1 MAGPPVRLSCGG
13 SVLEVRLENELAIL
27 GDRRVPFRLLWRGQ
41 ELDAIE
47 IDGGVIALRAARERD
62 VAFVW
67 CAGEISEIRRV
78 SGSAARVPEL
88 GGGLLAPMPG
98 RVRRTLVAPGERVA
112 KGQVV
117 LILEAMKMEHAIR
130 APREGVVTS
139 IAHGEGDLVEAG
151 MPLAEI
157 TEPAVG
163 RETGD
168 GKP

>member
-1 MAGPPVRLSCGG
+1 MAGGPVKLSCGP
-13 SVLEVRLENELAIL
+13 SVLDVRFENETAIL
-27 GDRRVPFRLLWRGQ
+27 GDRRVPFRLLWRDR

-47 IDGGVIALRAARERD
+47 IGAEVIAVRVARERD

-67 CAGEISEIRRV
+67 CAGKVSEVRRA
-78 SGSAARVPEL
+78 GSAVRPAEP

-130 APREGVVTS
+130 APREGVVTR

-151 MPLAEI
+151 MALVEI
-157 TEPAVG
+157 T
-163 RETGD
+163 
-168 GKP
+168 

>member
-1 MAGPPVRLSCGG
+1 MKLSCGPR
-13 SVLEVRLENELAIL
+13 VLEVRLENETAIL
-27 GDRRVPFRLLWRGQ
+27 GERRVRFRLLWRDR

-47 IDGGVIALRAARERD
+47 IGGETLRVRVARQRD

-67 CAGEISEIRRV
+67 CAGKVWEIRRV
-78 SGSAARVPEL
+78 TSSTARPAEP
-88 GGGLLAPMPG
+88 GGLLAPMPG

-130 APREGVVTS
+130 APRDGVVSS

-151 MPLAEI
+151 TALAEI
-157 TEPAVG
+157 T
-163 RETGD
+163 
-168 GKP
+168 